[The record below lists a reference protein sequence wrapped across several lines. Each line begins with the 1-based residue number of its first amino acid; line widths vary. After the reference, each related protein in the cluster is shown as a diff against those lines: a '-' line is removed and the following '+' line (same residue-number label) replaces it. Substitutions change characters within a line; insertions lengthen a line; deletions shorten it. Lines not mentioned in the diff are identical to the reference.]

1 MERSGVGKVCKF
13 AFDNYYKPD
22 VIMLD
27 KLQIFFFV
35 LLSIKLKSE

>member
-13 AFDNYYKPD
+13 AFDNSNKPD

-27 KLQIFFFV
+27 KLQILFFV